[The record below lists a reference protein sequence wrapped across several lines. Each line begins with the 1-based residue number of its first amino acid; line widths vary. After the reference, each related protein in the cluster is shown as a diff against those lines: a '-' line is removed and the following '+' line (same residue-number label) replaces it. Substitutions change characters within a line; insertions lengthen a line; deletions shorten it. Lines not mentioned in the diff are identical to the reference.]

1 MSKII
6 VLCNQK
12 GGVGKTTCAL
22 NIAAGLEKKGEKVL
36 LIDLD
41 PQAHLTY
48 SLGVPAHELTRT
60 VYDLF
65 KGTHGLSEVLI
76 TVDGLTMIP
85 ASLDLAGL
93 EMELAG
99 VPGREFILR
108 EALQQSTGF
117 PYVLIDCPPSLG
129 ILTLNAL
136 TAAREIYIPLQT
148 EFLALKGMSK
158 LLETIETVKKRLNP
172 DLEITGIIGTRY
184 DARRKLNKGII
195 ETISE
200 RFGAKLF
207 KTIIRENISIAEAPG
222 YGQTIFR
229 YAPKSYGA
237 EDFLALAGEIIA
249 REKGPAAPG
258 RKGRPRQD
266 GCKEKNASAAKE
278 IRPGKRTPA

>member
-1 MSKII
+1 MSNII
-6 VLCNQK
+6 ALCNQK
-12 GGVGKTTCAL
+12 GGVGKTTCTL
-22 NIAAGLEKKGEKVL
+22 NIAAGLEKLGEKVL

-48 SLGVPAHELTRT
+48 SLGIPAHELTRT

-65 KGTHGLSEVLI
+65 KGTHGLTDILLAI
-76 TVDGLTMIP
+76 GGLAVVP
-85 ASLDLAGL
+85 SSLDLAGL

-108 EALQQSTGF
+108 EALSQAGGF
-117 PYVLIDCPPSLG
+117 TYIFIDCPPSLG

-158 LLETIETVKKRLNP
+158 LIETIETVRKRLNGEV
-172 DLEITGIIGTRY
+172 EITGIIGTRY
-184 DARRKLNKGII
+184 DARRKLNKGIV

-207 KTIIRENISIAEAPG
+207 QTIIRENISLAEAPG
-222 YGQTIFR
+222 YGQTIFH

-237 EDFLALAGEIIA
+237 EDFLSLAGEIVA
-249 REKGPAAPG
+249 RNREPAPAAPKRR
-258 RKGRPRQD
+258 RK
-266 GCKEKNASAAKE
+266 
-278 IRPGKRTPA
+278 I

>member
-1 MSKII
+1 MP
-6 VLCNQK
+6 
-12 GGVGKTTCAL
+12 GG
-22 NIAAGLEKKGEKVL
+22 I
-36 LIDLD
+36 
-41 PQAHLTY
+41 
-48 SLGVPAHELTRT
+48 
-60 VYDLF
+60 
-65 KGTHGLSEVLI
+65 
-76 TVDGLTMIP
+76 
-85 ASLDLAGL
+85 
-93 EMELAG
+93 
-99 VPGREFILR
+99 ILR
-108 EALQQSTGF
+108 EALQQPTGF
-117 PYVLIDCPPSLG
+117 SYVLIDCPPSLG

-172 DLEITGIIGTRY
+172 ELEITGIIGTRY

-249 REKGPAAPG
+249 RGKGPAAAE
-258 RKGRPRQD
+258 RKGRPRQV
-266 GCKEKNASAAKE
+266 GGKEKNASAAKG
-278 IRPGKRTPA
+278 IRPGKRTPV

>member
-1 MSKII
+1 MNKII
-6 VLCNQK
+6 ALCNQK

-22 NIAAGLEKKGEKVL
+22 NIAAGLEKLGEKVL

-65 KGTHGLSEVLI
+65 KGNHRLPEVLLPI
-76 TVDGLTMIP
+76 DGLAVIP

-108 EALQQSTGF
+108 ESLGQAEGF
-117 PYVLIDCPPSLG
+117 SYIFIDCPPSLG

-158 LLETIETVKKRLNP
+158 LIETIETVRKRLNQ
-172 DLEITGIIGTRY
+172 DVEITGIIGTRY
-184 DARRKLNKGII
+184 DARRKLNKGIV
-195 ETISE
+195 ETIGE
-200 RFGAKLF
+200 RFGEKLF
-207 KTIIRENISIAEAPG
+207 RTIIRENISLAEAPG

-237 EDFLALAGEIIA
+237 EDFLALAGEIA
-249 REKGPAAPG
+249 GRDRRPAA
-258 RKGRPRQD
+258 
-266 GCKEKNASAAKE
+266 AA
-278 IRPGKRTPA
+278 GKRRRPT

>member
-1 MSKII
+1 MSEII
-6 VLCNQK
+6 ALCNQK
-12 GGVGKTTCAL
+12 GGVGKTTCTL
-22 NIAAGLEKKGEKVL
+22 NIAAGLEKMGEKVL

-48 SLGVPAHELTRT
+48 SLGIPAHELNRT
-60 VYDLF
+60 IYDLF
-65 KGTHGLSEVLI
+65 KGTHGLPDVLLA
-76 TVDGLTMIP
+76 VEGLAVVP
-85 ASLDLAGL
+85 SSLELSGL

-108 EALQQSTGF
+108 ESLSRADGF
-117 PYVLIDCPPSLG
+117 TYIFIDCPPSLG

-158 LLETIETVKKRLNP
+158 LIETIDTVKKRLNR

-184 DARRKLNKGII
+184 DARRKLNKGIV
-195 ETISE
+195 ETIGE

-207 KTIIRENISIAEAPG
+207 KTIIRENISLAEAPG
-222 YGQTIFR
+222 YGQTIFS

-237 EDFLALAGEIIA
+237 EDYLALAGEIIA
-249 REKGPAAPG
+249 RKRPAPVPKAG
-258 RKGRPRQD
+258 RRR
-266 GCKEKNASAAKE
+266 SS
-278 IRPGKRTPA
+278 